1 MKEHQIRQS
10 HRSNKAYT
18 EERSCVVCGK
28 TFWLNANRTQI
39 TCSVECRYKR
49 QSQRQMENRRLE
61 REMVRLQTLKKPR
74 LCLFCG
80 TKFMR
85 TKVSQ
90 KRCPQCIERKI
101 TRVTQIEARK
111 RRAESP
117 TTVGESH
124 QQFINRLH
132 LADIRSRERFS
143 ERMQQADQI
152 TGETSFKEEI
162 DRFLSKGGKVQILPA
177 SAEEGSSTINQSSFS
192 FSRYGET
199 GSTPFG
205 LPEFLGSPV
214 LGASEGSETSRFD
227 HELGV

>member
-1 MKEHQIRQS
+1 LKDHQIRQS

-18 EERSCVVCGK
+18 EERTCVVCGK
-28 TFWLNANRTQI
+28 SFWLNANRTKV
-39 TCSVECRYKR
+39 TCSQECRYKR

-61 REMVRLQTLKKPR
+61 RQMVRLQTLKKPR

-90 KRCPQCIERKI
+90 KRCPKCIERKI

-111 RRAESP
+111 RRVESP

-124 QQFINRLH
+124 QQLINRLH
-132 LADIRSRERFS
+132 LADIRSRERFC
-143 ERMQQADQI
+143 ERLQEADQI
-152 TGETSFKEEI
+152 TGETNFKEEI
-162 DRFLSKGGKVQILPA
+162 DRFLSKGGKVQVLPA
-177 SAEEGSSTINQSSFS
+177 SAAESCSTINQSSFS

-199 GSTPFG
+199 GSSTFG
-205 LPEFLGSPV
+205 LPEFLGGAV
-214 LGASEGSETSRFD
+214 FGASEGTETSGFD
-227 HELGV
+227 SELGV